1 MRWAHI
7 WALIEAKN
15 YSFYI
20 SGTDYIFSLYACRIT
35 LIARSF
41 LFVQAGKV
49 KLKCLA
55 TIAGLYWKTA
65 EIQLA
70 QEHPKL
76 SQVLQVEGEN
86 VRLHCKEN
94 PIYVFLFREL
104 RSLSPNFHIHAS
116 VSDLYPCFPG
126 LVHIFTAAE

>member
-1 MRWAHI
+1 M
-7 WALIEAKN
+7 
-15 YSFYI
+15 
-20 SGTDYIFSLYACRIT
+20 
-35 LIARSF
+35 
-41 LFVQAGKV
+41 QAGKV

-94 PIYVFLFREL
+94 PIYVFLFWEL
-104 RSLSPNFHIHAS
+104 PGLSPTFHILVY
-116 VSDLYPCFPG
+116 VSDLYIPRIGP
-126 LVHIFTAAE
+126 HISCSRIGRPILEIYKSLTDI

>member
-1 MRWAHI
+1 
-7 WALIEAKN
+7 
-15 YSFYI
+15 
-20 SGTDYIFSLYACRIT
+20 
-35 LIARSF
+35 LIARPF
-41 LFVQAGKV
+41 LLQAGKV

-86 VRLHCKEN
+86 LRLQCKKN
-94 PIYVFLFREL
+94 PIYAFLFRECA
-104 RSLSPNFHIHAS
+104 AS
-116 VSDLYPCFPG
+116 VPISTYMCL
-126 LVHIFTAAE
+126 

>member
-1 MRWAHI
+1 M
-7 WALIEAKN
+7 L
-15 YSFYI
+15 
-20 SGTDYIFSLYACRIT
+20 
-35 LIARSF
+35 
-41 LFVQAGKV
+41 QAGKV

-86 VRLHCKEN
+86 VRLQCKEN
-94 PIYVFLFREL
+94 PIYVFLFWEL
-104 RSLSPNFHIHAS
+104 RGLSPIFHIHVS
-116 VSDLYPCFPG
+116 VSDLYSCIPRIG
-126 LVHIFTAAE
+126 SHIFCSRIGRPILEIYKSLTDI